1 MLTSV
6 LDPTFTLSSDGYYR
20 SLLAKVSMV
29 EKSNVGPH
37 LNTCDD
43 KTSLNEH
50 HLTLN
55 WVPILDKIGSPW
67 QVGAVSYPSYKYYF
81 RKFFSMQLITGS
93 DFNNAGISCKENL
106 DL

>member
-1 MLTSV
+1 MRKSMETMTNSPYNFDIL
-6 LDPTFTLSSDGYYR
+6 PTI
-20 SLLAKVSMV
+20 
-29 EKSNVGPH
+29 
-37 LNTCDD
+37 CDD